1 MERSIIA
8 EESAGKRDIF
18 LLRGAAFFASGLIL
32 ALTRLFGC
40 PAPFAAAGLFA
51 ANGTESIFMFSGAV
65 IGYMINGGFG
75 VCVPYIAS
83 MGIILLIRYAV
94 GFFLPRSKS
103 VFVRAVCSVA
113 AGTAVFAANL
123 FIAEDVYGIF
133 VSAVFGILSAGAAY
147 CADKLRTTA
156 VSEIFSARGGG
167 TAAAAGVLF
176 VMLTAALTSLQIG
189 VINIGVLLSAAAV
202 LYASDIRA
210 DSSAAVCAVLSSAG
224 VAAGNGELAASCIM
238 ISVSAPVI
246 ILIGKRGRITR
257 ACVFIAVTGLGL
269 IITGPTVISASA
281 AISAVAAAVL
291 YMALPDKISELLR
304 SADTAGITGAPRP
317 YAAFGRKL
325 ENMGAAIDEMKKAV
339 IHTAKALEQENI
351 RDISWVYSKTADKVC
366 KSCPANMTCW
376 GQMYGDTADI
386 MNKAVDKLRKGCF
399 LTGDML
405 GGHIAS
411 NCPDKAR
418 LAETLNRQYAAYCSA
433 ESSSRKVEEMRS
445 VLTNQLGATES
456 MLKKLGE
463 ELEQNNTYD
472 ETSAAAAEK
481 LFSELGLVKPSVIAM
496 RLNGKLCIDAYG
508 TGNLS
513 YPPEEIADRLS
524 VELRCELDLPMI
536 SFTDGKFHI
545 TVSERARYDTEIR
558 VFRKNKSGSR
568 HSGDCSECFN
578 DGQGNVYMIL
588 SDGMGSGSR
597 ARIDSAFSC
606 SMLERLLKAGIDL
619 ESSLEMLNTSLL
631 VKSSDESFA
640 TLDICRID
648 LNSGDVLLCKA
659 GGAST
664 YVRCGDSFREI
675 KEEGMPLGV
684 GFEANYRGK
693 LFRLSEGDAIIMT
706 SDGADPDKAWLE
718 QLMIRDRRLD
728 LSSVIDTLGEALRLS
743 GGKDNEDDVTV
754 IGVKL
759 IK

>member
-1 MERSIIA
+1 MERSITA
-8 EESAGKRDIF
+8 EESAGKRDI
-18 LLRGAAFFASGLIL
+18 LLLKGTAYLAAGLVL
-32 ALTRLFGC
+32 ALTRLFGS

-51 ANGTESIFMFSGAV
+51 ANGMESIFMFVGAA
-65 IGYMINGGFG
+65 IGYTINGGLD

-83 MGIILLIRYAV
+83 MGVILLMRFIV
-94 GFFLPRSKS
+94 DLFLPQSKPA
-103 VFVRAVCSVA
+103 FVRILCSAA
-113 AGTAVFAANL
+113 AGAAIFAADI
-123 FIAEDVYGIF
+123 FIADDVYGIF
-133 VSAVFGILSAGAAY
+133 IAAVFAVLAAGTAF
-147 CADKLRTTA
+147 CADKVRTSSAHGLFLTENNGTTA
-156 VSEIFSARGGG
+156 AV
-167 TAAAAGVLF
+167 GVLF
-176 VMLTAALTSLQIG
+176 VMLTAALTSLQLG
-189 VINIGVLLSAAAV
+189 VINIGVAVSALSV
-202 LYASDIRA
+202 LYASDARA
-210 DSSAAVCAVLSSAG
+210 DGSAAVCAVLSSAG
-224 VAAGNGELAASCIM
+224 VAAGNGDFAASCIM
-238 ISVSAPVI
+238 ISVAAPVI
-246 ILIGKRGRITR
+246 ILIGKHGRITR
-257 ACVFIAVTGLGL
+257 ACAFIAVTGLGL
-269 IITGPTVISASA
+269 IITGATVISSTA
-281 AISAVAAAVL
+281 AISASAAAVL
-291 YMALPDKISELLR
+291 YMALPDKISELIR
-304 SADTAGITGAPRP
+304 TADAAEIKSAPSP
-317 YAAFGRKL
+317 YAAFGKKL
-325 ENMGAAIDEMKKAV
+325 GNMGAAIDEIKKAV
-339 IHTAKALEQENI
+339 IHTAKALEQENL
-351 RDISWVYSKTADKVC
+351 RDISWVYTKAADKVC

-386 MNKAVDKLRKGCF
+386 MNKAVNKLRKGCF
-399 LTGDML
+399 LTSDML
-405 GGHIAS
+405 EGHIAAH
-411 NCPDKAR
+411 CPNKGR
-418 LAETLNRQYAAYCSA
+418 LAEALNRQYAAYCAA

-445 VLTNQLGATES
+445 VLTSQLGASEN

-463 ELEQNNTYD
+463 ELEHNNTYD
-472 ETSAAAAEK
+472 EKAAAAAEK
-481 LFSELGLVKPSVIAM
+481 LFTELGLVRPSVLALRI
-496 RLNGKLCIDAYG
+496 NGKLCIDAYG

-524 VELRCELDLPMI
+524 FELRCELDLPMI
-536 SFTDGKFHI
+536 CFTDGKFHI

-631 VKSSDESFA
+631 VKSPDESFA
-640 TLDICRID
+640 TIDICRID
-648 LNSGDVLLCKA
+648 LNTGDVLLCKA

-664 YVRCGDSFREI
+664 YVRCGNSFREI
-675 KEEGMPLGV
+675 QEEGMPLGV

-718 QLMIRDRRLD
+718 QLMMRDRRID
-728 LSSVIDTLGEALRLS
+728 LSSVIDTVGEALRLS
-743 GGKDNEDDVTV
+743 GNKETEDDVTV

>member
-8 EESAGKRDIF
+8 EGSAGKRDI
-18 LLRGAAFFASGLIL
+18 LLLKGTAYLAAGLIL
-32 ALTRLFGC
+32 ALTRLFGN

-51 ANGTESIFMFSGAV
+51 ANGMESIFMFVGAAA
-65 IGYMINGGFG
+65 GYAINGGLN

-83 MGIILLIRYAV
+83 MGVILLIRFV
-94 GFFLPRSKS
+94 VDLFLPRSGS
-103 VFVRAVCSVA
+103 VLVRVICSAA
-113 AGTAVFAANL
+113 AGAAIFAANL

-133 VSAVFGILSAGAAY
+133 TAAVFAILAAGTAY
-147 CADKLRTTA
+147 CTDSVRASA
-156 VSEIFSARGGG
+156 SHGIFFSHNTG
-167 TAAAAGVLF
+167 TAAALGVLF
-176 VMLTAALTSLQIG
+176 VILTAALTSLQPG
-189 VINIGVLLSAAAV
+189 VINIGVAVSALSV
-202 LYASDIRA
+202 LYASDVRT
-210 DSSAAVCAVLSSAG
+210 DGSAAVCAVLSTAG
-224 VAAGNGELAASCIM
+224 VAAGNSDFAASCIM
-238 ISVSAPVI
+238 ISVAAPII
-246 ILIGKRGRITR
+246 ILIGKHGRITR
-257 ACVFIAVTGLGL
+257 ACAFIAVTGLGL
-269 IITGPTVISASA
+269 IVTGASVISGTA
-281 AISAVAAAVL
+281 AISAAAAAVI
-291 YMALPDKISELLR
+291 YMALPDKLSELII
-304 SADTAGITGAPRP
+304 SADSAEIKSAPSP

-325 ENMGAAIDEMKKAV
+325 GNMGAAIDEMKKAV

-366 KSCPANMTCW
+366 KSCPSNMTCW

-386 MNKAVDKLRKGCF
+386 MNKAVDKLKQGSF
-399 LTGDML
+399 LTDDML

-411 NCPDKAR
+411 HCPNKSKLTEA
-418 LAETLNRQYAAYCSA
+418 LNRQYAAYCSA

-445 VLTNQLGATES
+445 VLTAQLGASER
-456 MLKKLGE
+456 MLRKLGE
-463 ELEQNNTYD
+463 ELEQNNIYD
-472 ETSAAAAEK
+472 ETAAAAAEK
-481 LFSELGLVKPSVIAM
+481 LFGELGIVRPSVIAM
-496 RLNGKLCIDAYG
+496 RINGKLCIDAYG

-524 VELRCELDLPMI
+524 FELRCALDLPMI
-536 SFTDGKFHI
+536 CFTDGKFHI

-631 VKSSDESFA
+631 VKSPDESFA

-648 LNSGDVLLCKA
+648 LNTGDVLLCKA

-664 YVRCGDSFREI
+664 YVRCGNSFREI
-675 KEEGMPLGV
+675 KEEGLPLGT

-718 QLMIRDRRLD
+718 QLMMRDRRID
-728 LSSVIDTLGEALRLS
+728 ISSVIDTVGEALRLS
-743 GGKDNEDDVTV
+743 GNKETEDDVTV